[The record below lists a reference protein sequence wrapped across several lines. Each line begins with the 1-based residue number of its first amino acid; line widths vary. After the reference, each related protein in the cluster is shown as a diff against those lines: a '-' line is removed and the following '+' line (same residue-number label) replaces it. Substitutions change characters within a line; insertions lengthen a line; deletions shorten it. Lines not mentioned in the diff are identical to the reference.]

1 MKKII
6 WYIFLCIIALL
17 FAAPILMT
25 ILRSFYTDTISMDKW
40 KELLFNCFSFYRVFW
55 NSCFYA
61 ICISLLQIILG
72 IPCAFGLY
80 MINNKIT
87 KCFVFICWLIML
99 MPPQITLLP
108 NYIGLRDMG
117 MLDTR
122 IGVVLTMT
130 FSTFVVVMV
139 YQYLK
144 GIDESYVEA
153 ARMETSSIIKV
164 IWYIVMPTIKPA
176 VLALFLFSF
185 TDSYNMLEQPMF
197 FIKDIRKQNLVI
209 FISKVADTG
218 KMFFPAAVIF
228 MIPLII
234 IYMVVVK

>member
-1 MKKII
+1 
-6 WYIFLCIIALL
+6 
-17 FAAPILMT
+17 
-25 ILRSFYTDTISMDKW
+25 
-40 KELLFNCFSFYRVFW
+40 
-55 NSCFYA
+55 
-61 ICISLLQIILG
+61 
-72 IPCAFGLY
+72 
-80 MINNKIT
+80 
-87 KCFVFICWLIML
+87 
-99 MPPQITLLP
+99 
-108 NYIGLRDMG
+108 MG

-218 KMFFPAAVIF
+218 KMFFLLLLF
-228 MIPLII
+228 S
-234 IYMVVVK
+234 

>member
-1 MKKII
+1 
-6 WYIFLCIIALL
+6 
-17 FAAPILMT
+17 
-25 ILRSFYTDTISMDKW
+25 
-40 KELLFNCFSFYRVFW
+40 
-55 NSCFYA
+55 
-61 ICISLLQIILG
+61 
-72 IPCAFGLY
+72 
-80 MINNKIT
+80 
-87 KCFVFICWLIML
+87 
-99 MPPQITLLP
+99 
-108 NYIGLRDMG
+108 MG

-234 IYMVVVK
+234 IYMVVVATVYKGNIIKNLIMDCQSYTKYRPNETTGGIFVSWRRKEELPTGA

>member
-1 MKKII
+1 
-6 WYIFLCIIALL
+6 
-17 FAAPILMT
+17 
-25 ILRSFYTDTISMDKW
+25 
-40 KELLFNCFSFYRVFW
+40 
-55 NSCFYA
+55 
-61 ICISLLQIILG
+61 
-72 IPCAFGLY
+72 
-80 MINNKIT
+80 
-87 KCFVFICWLIML
+87 
-99 MPPQITLLP
+99 
-108 NYIGLRDMG
+108 MG

-234 IYMVVVK
+234 IYMVVVKSIDNSILGECKGKRVKVLNINFISDF

>member
-1 MKKII
+1 
-6 WYIFLCIIALL
+6 
-17 FAAPILMT
+17 
-25 ILRSFYTDTISMDKW
+25 
-40 KELLFNCFSFYRVFW
+40 
-55 NSCFYA
+55 
-61 ICISLLQIILG
+61 
-72 IPCAFGLY
+72 
-80 MINNKIT
+80 
-87 KCFVFICWLIML
+87 
-99 MPPQITLLP
+99 
-108 NYIGLRDMG
+108 MG

-234 IYMVVVK
+234 IYMVVVKSIDNSILGKKS

>member
-1 MKKII
+1 
-6 WYIFLCIIALL
+6 
-17 FAAPILMT
+17 
-25 ILRSFYTDTISMDKW
+25 
-40 KELLFNCFSFYRVFW
+40 
-55 NSCFYA
+55 
-61 ICISLLQIILG
+61 
-72 IPCAFGLY
+72 
-80 MINNKIT
+80 
-87 KCFVFICWLIML
+87 
-99 MPPQITLLP
+99 
-108 NYIGLRDMG
+108 MG

-234 IYMVVVK
+234 IYMVVVKSIDNSILGECKGKELKY

>member
-1 MKKII
+1 
-6 WYIFLCIIALL
+6 
-17 FAAPILMT
+17 
-25 ILRSFYTDTISMDKW
+25 
-40 KELLFNCFSFYRVFW
+40 
-55 NSCFYA
+55 
-61 ICISLLQIILG
+61 
-72 IPCAFGLY
+72 
-80 MINNKIT
+80 
-87 KCFVFICWLIML
+87 ML

-197 FIKDIRKQNLVI
+197 LLKILENKIWLYLYRKLLI
-209 FISKVADTG
+209 LG
-218 KMFFPAAVIF
+218 KCFSCCCYF

-234 IYMVVVK
+234 IYMVVVKSIDNSILGECKGKRVKVLNIILIGVFGF

>member
-1 MKKII
+1 
-6 WYIFLCIIALL
+6 
-17 FAAPILMT
+17 
-25 ILRSFYTDTISMDKW
+25 
-40 KELLFNCFSFYRVFW
+40 
-55 NSCFYA
+55 
-61 ICISLLQIILG
+61 
-72 IPCAFGLY
+72 
-80 MINNKIT
+80 
-87 KCFVFICWLIML
+87 
-99 MPPQITLLP
+99 
-108 NYIGLRDMG
+108 MG

-234 IYMVVVK
+234 IYMVVVKSIDNSILGECKGKRVKVLIKF

>member
-1 MKKII
+1 MH
-6 WYIFLCIIALL
+6 FIA
-17 FAAPILMT
+17 
-25 ILRSFYTDTISMDKW
+25 R
-40 KELLFNCFSFYRVFW
+40 
-55 NSCFYA
+55 
-61 ICISLLQIILG
+61 IILG

-176 VLALFLFSF
+176 VLALFLFHLQTVTICLSSQCF
-185 TDSYNMLEQPMF
+185 Y
-197 FIKDIRKQNLVI
+197 
-209 FISKVADTG
+209 
-218 KMFFPAAVIF
+218 
-228 MIPLII
+228 
-234 IYMVVVK
+234 

>member
-1 MKKII
+1 
-6 WYIFLCIIALL
+6 
-17 FAAPILMT
+17 
-25 ILRSFYTDTISMDKW
+25 
-40 KELLFNCFSFYRVFW
+40 
-55 NSCFYA
+55 
-61 ICISLLQIILG
+61 
-72 IPCAFGLY
+72 
-80 MINNKIT
+80 
-87 KCFVFICWLIML
+87 
-99 MPPQITLLP
+99 
-108 NYIGLRDMG
+108 MG

-234 IYMVVVK
+234 IYMVVVKSIDNSILGECKGKRVKVLY

>member
-1 MKKII
+1 MHYSITI
-6 WYIFLCIIALL
+6 CR
-17 FAAPILMT
+17 PILMT

-176 VLALFLFSF
+176 VLALFLFHLQTVTICLSSQCF
-185 TDSYNMLEQPMF
+185 LLKILENKIWLYLYRKLLILGKCF
-197 FIKDIRKQNLVI
+197 FLLLL
-209 FISKVADTG
+209 FS
-218 KMFFPAAVIF
+218 
-228 MIPLII
+228 
-234 IYMVVVK
+234 

>member
-1 MKKII
+1 
-6 WYIFLCIIALL
+6 
-17 FAAPILMT
+17 
-25 ILRSFYTDTISMDKW
+25 
-40 KELLFNCFSFYRVFW
+40 
-55 NSCFYA
+55 
-61 ICISLLQIILG
+61 
-72 IPCAFGLY
+72 
-80 MINNKIT
+80 
-87 KCFVFICWLIML
+87 
-99 MPPQITLLP
+99 
-108 NYIGLRDMG
+108 MG

-234 IYMVVVK
+234 IYMVVVKSIDNSILGECKGKRVKVLL

>member
-1 MKKII
+1 
-6 WYIFLCIIALL
+6 
-17 FAAPILMT
+17 
-25 ILRSFYTDTISMDKW
+25 
-40 KELLFNCFSFYRVFW
+40 
-55 NSCFYA
+55 
-61 ICISLLQIILG
+61 
-72 IPCAFGLY
+72 
-80 MINNKIT
+80 
-87 KCFVFICWLIML
+87 
-99 MPPQITLLP
+99 
-108 NYIGLRDMG
+108 MG

-234 IYMVVVK
+234 IYMVVVKSIDNSILGECKGLNCNPRFHTRYLG

>member
-1 MKKII
+1 
-6 WYIFLCIIALL
+6 
-17 FAAPILMT
+17 
-25 ILRSFYTDTISMDKW
+25 
-40 KELLFNCFSFYRVFW
+40 
-55 NSCFYA
+55 
-61 ICISLLQIILG
+61 
-72 IPCAFGLY
+72 
-80 MINNKIT
+80 
-87 KCFVFICWLIML
+87 
-99 MPPQITLLP
+99 
-108 NYIGLRDMG
+108 MG

-234 IYMVVVK
+234 IYMV

>member
-1 MKKII
+1 
-6 WYIFLCIIALL
+6 
-17 FAAPILMT
+17 
-25 ILRSFYTDTISMDKW
+25 
-40 KELLFNCFSFYRVFW
+40 
-55 NSCFYA
+55 
-61 ICISLLQIILG
+61 
-72 IPCAFGLY
+72 
-80 MINNKIT
+80 
-87 KCFVFICWLIML
+87 
-99 MPPQITLLP
+99 
-108 NYIGLRDMG
+108 MG

-234 IYMVVVK
+234 IYMVVVKSIDNSILGECKGKRVKVFYKF

>member
-164 IWYIVMPTIKPA
+164 I
-176 VLALFLFSF
+176 
-185 TDSYNMLEQPMF
+185 
-197 FIKDIRKQNLVI
+197 
-209 FISKVADTG
+209 
-218 KMFFPAAVIF
+218 
-228 MIPLII
+228 
-234 IYMVVVK
+234 